1 AVHLVRYTSSSEE
14 IITAARELL
23 ELLPNNLLSLKL
35 LRDADYRAGRGDAA
49 LQRFR
54 AAEPDL
60 VDGEDPEVDATNWGF
75 AIEIANILTTLGER
89 QRAENLLNKAL
100 LAIEPMPRLGYR
112 GFGIS
117 DVEIYALLGDKERA
131 LSTFATAVEEGW
143 RFSWWINTESNDNLA
158 SLHDDPRYR
167 AIITDIRSQ
176 MAEQLARV
184 RERAGNAESA
194 SVLTS
199 SD

>member
-1 AVHLVRYTSSSEE
+1 
-14 IITAARELL
+14 
-23 ELLPNNLLSLKL
+23 
-35 LRDADYRAGRGDAA
+35 
-49 LQRFR
+49 
-54 AAEPDL
+54 
-60 VDGEDPEVDATNWGF
+60 
-75 AIEIANILTTLGER
+75 
-89 QRAENLLNKAL
+89 
-100 LAIEPMPRLGYR
+100 MPRLGYR